1 MEQNKAFVTDIIDR
15 MKTVL
20 GVQQDKQV
28 SEALGGSRSFV
39 SVIKNR
45 GTPPYAECVA
55 LAAERGV
62 SLDWLIL
69 GRGESG
75 LVGDVAAAPASEFP
89 HLVELPFFDAGAPVW
104 GETIAADSWRLP
116 AQWLELQRLSAGQV
130 MVVRVAGD
138 AMAPMLAEDEVVLVN
153 CEQRAIDGVYLV
165 RFGAGVHFR
174 RIQHMADG
182 SLRLSCDNPAYAA
195 DVVPAADRDRLQIIG
210 HCHSL
215 VRSVQ

>member
-1 MEQNKAFVTDIIDR
+1 MDENKVSVTDIIDR

-20 GVQQDKQV
+20 GVQQDKQA
-28 SEALGGSRSFV
+28 SELLGGSKSFI

-45 GTPPYAECVA
+45 GTIPFTECLT
-55 LAAERGV
+55 LAIEKGAR
-62 SLDWLIL
+62 LDWLIL

-75 LVGDVAAAPASEFP
+75 LEGVEGGPVAVQAPY
-89 HLVELPFFDAGAPVW
+89 LVELPFFDAGAAVW
-104 GETIAADSWRLP
+104 GDALADQAWSVP
-116 AQWLELQRLSAGQV
+116 AQWLELQRLGAGQAI
-130 MVVRVAGD
+130 VVRVAGD
-138 AMAPMLAEDEVVLVN
+138 AMSPLLAEDEIVLVN
-153 CEQRAIDGVYLV
+153 LEQRAIDGVYLV

>member
-28 SEALGGSRSFV
+28 SEALGGSRGLV
-39 SVIKNR
+39 SVMKNR
-45 GTPPYAECVA
+45 GTIPFAECVTMA
-55 LAAERGV
+55 IEKGIN
-62 SLDWLIL
+62 LDWLIL

-75 LVGDVAAAPASEFP
+75 LVGDVAVAAQFP

-104 GETIAADSWRLP
+104 GETIAAASWRLP
-116 AQWLELQRLSAGQV
+116 EQWLELQRLSAGQV

-138 AMAPMLAEDEVVLVN
+138 AMAPMLGEDEVVLVN
-153 CEQRAIDGVYLV
+153 LEQRAIDGVYLV

-182 SLRLSCDNPAYAA
+182 SLRLSCDNPAYAT

>member
-28 SEALGGSRSFV
+28 SEALGGSRGFV

-45 GTPPYAECVA
+45 GTIPFAECLS
-55 LAAERGV
+55 LAVDRGV
-62 SLDWLIL
+62 NLDWLIL

-75 LVGDVAAAPASEFP
+75 LQGDAAVASVQSS

-104 GETIAADSWRLP
+104 GETIAERSWRVP
-116 AQWLELQRLSAGQV
+116 AQWLELQRMGDGQAI
-130 MVVRVAGD
+130 VVRVAGD
-138 AMAPMLAEDEVVLVN
+138 AMAPLLAEDEIVLVN
-153 CEQRAIDGVYLV
+153 LEQRAIDGVYLV
-165 RFGAGVHFR
+165 RFAAGVHFR

-195 DVVPAADRDRLQIIG
+195 DVVPAVDRDRLQIIG